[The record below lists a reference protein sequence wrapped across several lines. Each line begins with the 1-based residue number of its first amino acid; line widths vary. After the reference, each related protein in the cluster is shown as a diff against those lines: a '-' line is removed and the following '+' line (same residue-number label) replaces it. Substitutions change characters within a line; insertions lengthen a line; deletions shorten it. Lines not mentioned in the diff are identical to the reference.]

1 MRVTESSLTG
11 QRIAACTGQHRG
23 DRSEQQDRVAVL
35 QGRQAQR
42 CALGV
47 LADGLGGRSGGALA
61 AENVILTAQ
70 NCFDRF
76 APSLESPAH
85 FFTTLVDEVH
95 AVLKLTALATDKE
108 PHSTFASVLVQ
119 PDRVDWCHVGDS
131 RIYHFRGTEL
141 RHCTSD
147 HTYAWQL
154 VTEGR
159 ATAERALRH
168 PQAQMLVNSIGG
180 QRKPWA
186 EIGGIADPCPDDSFL
201 LCSDGLW
208 AYFDPDELAQII
220 VSRSCREAAAL
231 LIDLARERARGRGD
245 NCSLVLM
252 KLAAGEP
259 GGPDSLL
266 PR

>member
-11 QRIAACTGQHRG
+11 LQIAACTGQHRG

-76 APSLESPAH
+76 APSVESPAH
-85 FFTTLVDEVH
+85 FFGNLVDEVH

-131 RIYHFRGTEL
+131 RIYHFRGAAVARRTQ
-141 RHCTSD
+141 D
-147 HTYAWQL
+147 HTLARRLAREGIAPSAPLPRNRAADRL
-154 VTEGR
+154 VHSLGAR
-159 ATAERALRH
+159 ERPDAD
-168 PQAQMLVNSIGG
+168 ID
-180 QRKPWA
+180 
-186 EIGGIADPCPDDSFL
+186 GIADPRAGDAFL
-201 LCSDGLW
+201 ICSDGLW
-208 AYFDPDELAQII
+208 CHVEEAEIAAI
-220 VSRSCREAAAL
+220 VAGQPVREAAESLVA
-231 LIDLARERARGRGD
+231 LARERARGRGD
-245 NCSLVLM
+245 NCSLVLVR
-252 KLAAGEP
+252 LE
-259 GGPDSLL
+259 D
-266 PR
+266 